1 MRFILSFLLILA
13 VTPALSQTDAER
25 AAQAVQNI
33 GELLENRAVLREE
46 LSTLEA
52 AAETAEALP
61 TGEARKT
68 RLNELT
74 TRIQEI
80 KQLLQDGGDSEAL
93 KT

>member
-68 RLNELT
+68 
-74 TRIQEI
+74 
-80 KQLLQDGGDSEAL
+80 G
-93 KT
+93 